1 MDKVNVFHARED
13 LYRGYTELILS
24 ELKKKQT
31 LNICLSGGS
40 TPKALFQYWSGK
52 KKTDIPWEN
61 ICFFWGDE
69 RCVPPDHEESN
80 FGMTRKFL
88 LDHINIPQ
96 ENIFRILGE
105 NDPLEEARRYGMIIA
120 DILPRVNGVPSFD
133 IMMLGLGDDGHTAS
147 IFPHQIELWNS
158 EDFCVVGTHPV
169 SGQKRVSV
177 TGQVINHSSVVT
189 FLVTGESKKD
199 IVREIVE
206 NKAGGKHLYPAALVK
221 PASGRLQWFLDRDA
235 AKKLE

>member
-1 MDKVNVFHARED
+1 MDKVNVFKARED
-13 LYRGYTELILS
+13 LYQAYTELILS

-52 KKTDIPWEN
+52 KKTDIPWQN
-61 ICFFWGDE
+61 IRFFWGDE

-88 LDHINIPQ
+88 LDHVDIPQ
-96 ENIFRILGE
+96 ENVFRILGE
-105 NDPLEEARRYGMIIA
+105 NDPLEEAQRYEV
-120 DILPRVNGVPSFD
+120 ILQDALPLKDGVSSFD
-133 IMMLGLGDDGHTAS
+133 VMMLGLGDDGHTAS

-177 TGQVINHSSVVT
+177 TGRIINHSDVVT

-206 NKAGGKHLYPAALVK
+206 NKADIRHLYPAALVK
-221 PASGRLQWFLDRDA
+221 PSSGRLLWFLDHEA
-235 AKKLE
+235 AKKLK